1 MPHGAPLRSAAQAF
15 DSGRGERTVK
25 RSLRLISLAFAGIAG
40 LALTAGAVLSVVAN
54 RRINRQ
60 YAVAVVVPTLHSD
73 SAVIQRGRHLAVAV
87 AGCVDCHGYDFG
99 GAVLGDTPL
108 LGRLVADNITPGR
121 GGVVAGY
128 TDADW
133 VRTITHGVGPG
144 GRSLLWMPSRRF
156 RDMADADLAA
166 LIVFLKSLPPVDREL
181 PPSQFGLLGRALL
194 PTGIL
199 ERTMGPLI
207 AAEWVDHSRLPVPP
221 PTRGVTVEYG
231 RYLARIAYCHGCHGP
246 DLAGG
251 RGPPPRAT
259 NLTSAAL
266 RAWSDDDFIR
276 AMRFGAR
283 PDGTPIGPGMPWVS
297 RGQMTDDELRAL
309 WRYIRSAPHDSLR

>member
-1 MPHGAPLRSAAQAF
+1 MA
-15 DSGRGERTVK
+15 TVK
-25 RSLRLISLAFAGIAG
+25 PSLRVISLALAGITG
-40 LALTAGAVLSVVAN
+40 LALTAGVVSSVVAN

-60 YAVAVVVPTLHSD
+60 YAVAVVVPVLHSD
-73 SAVIQRGRHLAVAV
+73 SAVIRRGRHLAVAV

-108 LGRLVADNITPGR
+108 LGRLVADNITSGR

-133 VRTITHGVGPG
+133 VRTITHGVGPD

-166 LIVFLKSLPPVDREL
+166 LIVFLKSVPPVDREL
-181 PPSQFGLLGRALL
+181 PPSRFGLLGRVLL

-207 AAEWVDHSRLPVPP
+207 AAEWVDHSRPPVPP
-221 PTRGVTVEYG
+221 PPRGVTVEYG
-231 RYLARIAYCHGCHGP
+231 KYLARIAYCHGCHGP

-251 RGPPPRAT
+251 GGPPPRAT
-259 NLTSAAL
+259 NLTSAAV
-266 RAWSDDDFIR
+266 RAWSEDDFIR

-283 PDGTPIGPGMPWVS
+283 PDGTRIGPAMPWVS